1 MSNRILN
8 RMKEIKGINIRRMN
22 NGAHYSFVNNILTR
36 AADNAAALTRVES
49 LVAALREAF
58 AAEEEALRISQKSM
72 LTDDIAEADRNR
84 DMLYSGYRKAV
95 RSYSSMPVE
104 EMAKAA
110 KVLLQHINDYS
121 IRTNYQLD
129 RESGLMISFLEDL
142 EGKYAGEV
150 EVLGLTTFVTRLK
163 EANER
168 VYTLTLRRTIEKA
181 GVKVGAL
188 KAARLATDGAY
199 RALIK
204 MVNALALV
212 FGDTDLA
219 PFIDGCNAEIARYKR
234 DVLGKKSSSSSS

>member
-1 MSNRILN
+1 
-8 RMKEIKGINIRRMN
+8 MKEIEGINIGRMN

-49 LVAALREAF
+49 LVAALRTAF
-58 AAEEEALRISQKSM
+58 AAEEEALRISQKSL
-72 LTDDIAEADRNR
+72 LTDDIAKADSDR
-84 DMLYSGYRKAV
+84 DTLYSGYKRAV
-95 RSYSSMPVE
+95 GSFLSMPVE
-104 EMAKAA
+104 EMAQAA
-110 KVLLQHINDYS
+110 KVLSQHIKDYN

-129 RESGLMISFLEDL
+129 RESGLLISFLDDL
-142 EGKYAGEV
+142 EEKYADEV
-150 EVLGLTTFVTRLK
+150 ATLGLTTFVTRLK

-168 VYTLTLRRTIEKA
+168 VHTLTLRRTIERSE
-181 GVKVGAL
+181 VKIGAL

-199 RALIK
+199 RALMK

-234 DVLGKKSSSSSS
+234 DVLGKKSSSS

>member
-1 MSNRILN
+1 
-8 RMKEIKGINIRRMN
+8 MKEIGGINIRRMN
-22 NGAHYSFVNNILTR
+22 NGAHYSFINKVLTR
-36 AADNAAALTRVES
+36 AADNAAALARVES
-49 LVAALREAF
+49 LIAALKKAF
-58 AAEEEALRISQKSM
+58 AAEEEALRISQKSL
-72 LTDDIAEADRNR
+72 LTDDIAGADRNR
-84 DMLYSGYRKAV
+84 DMLYSGYKKAV

-110 KVLLQHINDYS
+110 KILWQHIKDYN

-150 EVLGLTTFVTRLK
+150 ETLGLTTFVAKLK
-163 EANER
+163 EANEK
-168 VYTLTLRRTIEKA
+168 VHTLTLRRTIEKA

-188 KAARLATDGAY
+188 KTARLATDDAY

-204 MVNALALV
+204 MVNAVALV

-219 PFIDGCNAEIARYKR
+219 PFIDGCNAEIAHYKR
-234 DVLGKKSSSSSS
+234 EVLGKKSS

>member
-1 MSNRILN
+1 MND
-8 RMKEIKGINIRRMN
+8 MKEIQGINIRRMN

-36 AADNAAALTRVES
+36 AANNAAALARAES

-58 AAEEEALRISQKSM
+58 AAEEEALRISQKSL
-72 LTDDIAEADRNR
+72 LTDDIAKADRDR
-84 DMLYSGYRKAV
+84 DMLYSGYKKAV
-95 RSYSSMPVE
+95 RSYSSMPIE

-110 KVLLQHINDYS
+110 KVLSQHINDYN

-150 EVLGLTTFVTRLK
+150 ETLGLTTFVAKMK
-163 EANER
+163 ETNER
-168 VYTLTLRRTIEKA
+168 VHTLIFRRTVERA

-188 KAARLATDGAY
+188 RAARHATDDAY

-204 MVNALALV
+204 MVNALAVV

-234 DVLGKKSSSSSS
+234 EVLGKKSSTSS